1 MKQILKYTFL
11 DILRSRWTLIYVGFY
26 LITTIALFRLT
37 PDLDKVIVSLMNLVL
52 ILGPL
57 ISTMFGAMY
66 YYNSREFIEL
76 LLAQPVKRTSIILGL
91 YGGLA
96 ISLSLSA
103 LIGIGLPFLFYGLL
117 VSTQIAN
124 FSILIL
130 TGIFLSFVFSGLA
143 FSIALRNENRI
154 RGFSLAIVI
163 WLIFAVLY
171 DGLLLI
177 VLLLFKDYP
186 LEKFALGASFFNPID
201 LSRILLL
208 LKLDISAIMGYTGAV
223 FKKFLGNLSGMLVAG
238 GVMLIWTGIPFLLIY
253 RLARRK
259 DY

>member
-11 DILRSRWTLIYVGFY
+11 DILRSRWTIIYVGFY
-26 LITTIALFRLT
+26 LITTIALFKLT
-37 PDLDKVIVSLMNLVL
+37 PELDKVIVSLMNLVL

-57 ISTMFGAMY
+57 IATMFGAMY

-76 LLAQPVKRTSIILGL
+76 LLAQPVKRTDIILGL

-103 LIGIGLPFLFYGLL
+103 LLGIGLPFLFYGIL
-117 VSTQIAN
+117 VSSQIAN
-124 FSILIL
+124 FITLIIV
-130 TGIFLSFVFSGLA
+130 GVFLSFVFSGLSFA
-143 FSIALRNENRI
+143 VALRNENRI

-163 WLIFAVLY
+163 WFIFAVLY
-171 DGLLLI
+171 DGVLLI
-177 VLLLFKDYP
+177 ALLMFKDYP
-186 LEKFALGASFFNPID
+186 LEKFALASSLFNPVD

-223 FKKFLGNLSGMLVAG
+223 FKKFLGNTPGMFVVAS
-238 GVMLIWTGIPFLLIY
+238 VMFIWMSAPILMIRRF
-253 RLARRK
+253 ARKK

>member
-11 DILRSRWTLIYVGFY
+11 DILRSRWTIIYVGFY
-26 LITTIALFRLT
+26 LITTIVLFRLT

-57 ISTMFGAMY
+57 IATMFGTMY

-76 LLAQPVKRTSIILGL
+76 LLAQPVKRTNIILGL
-91 YGGLA
+91 YGGLG

-103 LIGIGLPFLFYGLL
+103 LLGIGIPFLFYGIL
-117 VSTQIAN
+117 VSPQISN
-124 FSILIL
+124 FIILIVV
-130 TGIFLSFVFSGLA
+130 GIFLSFVFSGLA

-154 RGFSLAIVI
+154 RGFSLAIVLWI
-163 WLIFAVLY
+163 IFAVLY

-177 VLLLFKDYP
+177 SLLLFKDYP
-186 LEKFALGASFFNPID
+186 LEKFALGASFLNPID

-223 FKKFLGNLSGMLVAG
+223 FKKFLGHLPGMLAVG
-238 GVMLIWTGIPFLLIY
+238 TVMVLWTGIPFMLIK
-253 RLARRK
+253 RMAAKK

>member
-11 DILRSRWTLIYVGFY
+11 DILRSRWTIIYVGFY

-37 PDLDKVIVSLMNLVL
+37 PELDKVIVSLMNLVL

-57 ISTMFGAMY
+57 IATMFGTMY

-76 LLAQPVKRTSIILGL
+76 LLAQPVKRTNIILGL
-91 YGGLA
+91 YAGLG

-103 LIGIGLPFLFYGLL
+103 LLGIGIPFLFYGII
-117 VSTQIAN
+117 VSPQISN
-124 FSILIL
+124 FIILIVV
-130 TGIFLSFVFSGLA
+130 GIFLSFVFSGLA

-154 RGFSLAIVI
+154 RGFSLAIVLWI
-163 WLIFAVLY
+163 IFAVLY

-177 VLLLFKDYP
+177 SLLMLKDYP
-186 LEKFALGASFFNPID
+186 LEKFALGASLLNPID

-223 FKKFLGNLSGMLVAG
+223 FKKFLGNLPGMLAVGA
-238 GVMLIWTGIPFLLIY
+238 VMIIWTSLPFILIK
-253 RLARRK
+253 RMAEKK